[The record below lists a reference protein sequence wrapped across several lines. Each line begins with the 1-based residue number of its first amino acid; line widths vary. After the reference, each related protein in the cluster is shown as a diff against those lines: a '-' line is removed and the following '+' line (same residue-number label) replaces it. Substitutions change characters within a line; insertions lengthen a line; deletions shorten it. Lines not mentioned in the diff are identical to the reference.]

1 MQKQLAR
8 IKRVNQIKQ
17 QIKDIDSGK
26 MPNSA
31 LLRGNMRM
39 PGNRGI
45 VNNLHPANKNRSQ
58 AGNISSDWVIL
69 DPDELGYGMG
79 NNARRWIKT
88 GGFDF
93 GKSLTY
99 KMDSDLQHVKDLLA
113 SYNHDGMTYQQ
124 EIDLMKAAS
133 AYIAKYS
140 TGKKAS
146 HKKRTELMEDILFQL
161 TMQGGTKDAA
171 DRNISRARTKQPV
184 GRLGM
189 TRETNLSYVK
199 GDQKEIDRINA
210 EKYPDDDFPQRYEA
224 AINDTLDDIKGLYSD
239 NKYSKSLQMIAADVM
254 SRSGN
259 LSEIRGTGK
268 SGFRD
273 TNKGYFIDIREQIDK
288 FGGDRNKIREDALD
302 TGFHEFTHLANAQ
315 AFGNVMGL
323 AFSPEE
329 SNEDVWKIAK
339 SNHDKFKKIR
349 DAGGN
354 QDDYDYA
361 TGWKNHNSYTKGL
374 KSSLNKYKNANEISD
389 ATYRDKMAKADKVL
403 DIFGPKYAQQYGKY
417 KHYGTHTMVEYDAVV
432 NQLLARYENEGRS
445 RDSQYYR
452 LLKSA
457 AIDAHVRRRTAELKK
472 KMRGGQ

>member
-1 MQKQLAR
+1 MQKQVAR

-45 VNNLHPANKNRSQ
+45 VNNLHPANQNRAQ

-88 GGFDF
+88 GGCDF

-146 HKKRTELMEDILFQL
+146 HKKRTELMENILYQL
-161 TMQGGTKDAA
+161 TMQGGTKDTA
-171 DRNISRARTKQPV
+171 DRNISRAKTKQPV

-189 TRETNLSYVK
+189 TRTQNLSYVK
-199 GDQKEIDRINA
+199 GNQEEIDKINA

-224 AINDTLDDIKGLYSD
+224 AINDTLDDLKGLYSD

-259 LSEIRGTGK
+259 LTEIKGMGG

-315 AFGNVMGL
+315 AFGNVNGM
-323 AFSPEE
+323 AFSQEE
-329 SNEDVWKIAK
+329 SDEDVWKIAK
-339 SNHDKFKKIR
+339 GNHDKFKKLN
-349 DAGGN
+349 DLGG
-354 QDDYDYA
+354 DPADYNYA
-361 TGWKNHNSYTKGL
+361 TGWQNHSKYSDGL
-374 KSSLNKYKNANEISD
+374 KNSLDYYRGRNEITE
-389 ATYRDKMAKADKVL
+389 ATYNDKMAKANKIL
-403 DIFGPKYAQQYGKY
+403 RIFGPKSAQQYGKY

-432 NQLLARYENEGRS
+432 NQLLARYENQGRS

-452 LLKSA
+452 VLKSA
-457 AIDAHVRRRTAELKK
+457 AIDSHVRRRTAELMK